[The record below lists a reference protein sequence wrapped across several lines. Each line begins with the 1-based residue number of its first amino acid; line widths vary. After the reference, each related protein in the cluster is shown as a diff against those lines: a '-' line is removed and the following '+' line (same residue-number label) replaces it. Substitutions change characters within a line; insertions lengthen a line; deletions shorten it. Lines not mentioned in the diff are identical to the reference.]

1 MSLAHNISNQSSIG
15 DSSSWSRVQDKLF
28 EEAIVVFPEG
38 TQDRWEKIAT
48 QVLGKSPL
56 EVRRHYEVLVHDLLE
71 IDSGR
76 VELPCYEDEFN
87 SVGQGSE
94 YSEGSVDFG
103 SKAKETQRRRG
114 VPWTEEEHRLFLH
127 GLQQFGKGDW
137 RSISRKAVK
146 SRTPTQVA
154 SHAQK
159 YFLRQ
164 NSVKKERKKCSI
176 HDITTVEEAANS
188 VGLGQ
193 INDQIWEMGPAIH
206 LYDQQS
212 LEEHNKGFGFSF

>member
-1 MSLAHNISNQSSIG
+1 MSHRHNSNRSTIG

-38 TQDRWEKIAT
+38 TQDRWEKIAS

-56 EVRRHYEVLVHDLLE
+56 EVRRHYEDLVHDILE

-76 VELPCYEDEFN
+76 IELPRYEDDFDT
-87 SVGQGSE
+87 VGRGSE
-94 YSEGSVDFG
+94 FSTSPVAFG
-103 SKAKETQRRRG
+103 SKTKETQRKRG
-114 VPWTEEEHRLFLH
+114 VPWTEEEHRQFLF
-127 GLQQFGKGDW
+127 GLQKFGKGDW

-159 YFLRQ
+159 YFLRLK
-164 NSVKKERKKCSI
+164 SVKKERKKCSI
-176 HDITTVEEAANS
+176 HDITTVEANS
-188 VGLGQ
+188 MGMGQ
-193 INDQIWEMGPAIH
+193 INDQIWEMGPPMPFNG
-206 LYDQQS
+206 QQS
-212 LEEHNKGFGFSF
+212 SEGYKGFGFSF

>member
-1 MSLAHNISNQSSIG
+1 MSLAQNISNQSSIG
-15 DSSSWSRVQDKLF
+15 DSSSWSRVQDKVF

-76 VELPCYEDEFN
+76 VELPSYEDEFDT
-87 SVGQGSE
+87 VGQGSE
-94 YSEGSVDFG
+94 YSEGPVDFG

-114 VPWTEEEHRLFLH
+114 VPWTEEEH
-127 GLQQFGKGDW
+127 
-137 RSISRKAVK
+137 RKAVK

-212 LEEHNKGFGFSF
+212 LEEHNEGFGFSF